1 MDVGAIKLTVGGYLR
16 DVGTIQMAEGAI
28 YLGVCVFNLRTVCA
42 TVCVTQ
48 MDVGTML
55 KYEIQVDVGV
65 IQFVIVAMMLDV

>member
-1 MDVGAIKLTVGGYLR
+1 
-16 DVGTIQMAEGAI
+16 MAEGAI

-55 KYEIQVDVGV
+55 KYEVQVDVGV